1 MRYSN
6 MIQGIFLKRPNRFI
20 AHVMVN
26 GSEEIA
32 HVKNTGRCRE
42 LLLPGARV
50 ILQDHGLDTKRKTR
64 YSLISVYKEGML
76 VNMDSQVP
84 NRVVM
89 DALMDGKIQGLGA
102 PELIKG
108 EQRFGDSRF
117 DVYYRDGDREG
128 FIEIKGVT
136 LEMDGLSK
144 FPDAPTIRGTKH
156 IMEMI
161 RAVEDGYE
169 GNILFLIQMKG
180 PETFTPNRTMDPEF
194 GQALDLAVNK
204 GVRVHVYDS
213 IVTFD
218 SIQIG
223 SKIQYREQVL

>member
-1 MRYSN
+1 MKYSN
-6 MIQGIFLKRPNRFI
+6 MVQGTFLKRPNRFI
-20 AHVMVN
+20 AHVLID
-26 GSEEIA
+26 GLEEIA

-50 ILQDHGLDTKRKTR
+50 ILQDHGPDAKRKTR
-64 YSLISVYKEGML
+64 YSLISVYKEDML

-89 DALMDGKIQGLGA
+89 DALVDGKIQGLGVL
-102 PELIKG
+102 ELIKG

-128 FIEIKGVT
+128 FIEVKGVT
-136 LEMDGLSK
+136 LEIDGLSK

-156 IMEMI
+156 IMEMT

-180 PETFTPNRTMDPEF
+180 PKIFTPNRVMDPAF
-194 GQALDLAVNK
+194 GEALDMAIRR

-213 IVTFD
+213 LVTFD